1 MGPAATSGVR
11 GDVPALRGG
20 RRRIHTVVVQHE
32 RSYGMPYIEVKAFDR
47 RIDDES
53 ARRIIQELTDGLCAA
68 LGEEVREA
76 TWVVVTGVPS
86 ARWGIG
92 GRVSA

>member
-1 MGPAATSGVR
+1 
-11 GDVPALRGG
+11 
-20 RRRIHTVVVQHE
+20 
-32 RSYGMPYIEVKAFDR
+32 MPYIEVKAFDR

-53 ARRIIQELTDGLCAA
+53 ARRVIEELTEGLCAA

-76 TWVVVTGVPS
+76 TWVVVEGVSP

-92 GRVSA
+92 GRASS

>member
-1 MGPAATSGVR
+1 
-11 GDVPALRGG
+11 
-20 RRRIHTVVVQHE
+20 
-32 RSYGMPYIEVKAFDR
+32 MPYIEVKAFDR

-53 ARRIIQELTDGLCAA
+53 ARRVIEKLTDALCAA

-76 TWVVVTGVPS
+76 TWVVVEGVPP

-92 GRVSA
+92 GRVSS

>member
-1 MGPAATSGVR
+1 
-11 GDVPALRGG
+11 
-20 RRRIHTVVVQHE
+20 
-32 RSYGMPYIEVKAFDR
+32 MPYIEVKAFDR

-53 ARRIIQELTDGLCAA
+53 ARRIVRELTDGLCAA

-76 TWVVVTGVPS
+76 TWVVVEGVPP

-92 GRVSA
+92 GEVST